1 MKLNSNR
8 DAHSYFSEGV
18 HSNKQTN
25 KLVTLKV
32 YGILEIDALDGARQ
46 GLGPNAL
53 MIIIF
58 AVATTN
64 DCSR

>member
-1 MKLNSNR
+1 MLTHPSLKVFIQTS
-8 DAHSYFSEGV
+8 
-18 HSNKQTN
+18 KQTN
-25 KLVTLKV
+25 KLVAPKV

-58 AVATTN
+58 AVVQ
-64 DCSR
+64 

>member
-1 MKLNSNR
+1 MKLNSR
-8 DAHSYFSEGV
+8 VTRPSLKVFIHTS
-18 HSNKQTN
+18 KQTN
-25 KLVTLKV
+25 KLVAPKV